1 MEGLPMKMVSMPR
14 ASVFGLCVTLGAFA
28 ARCMTDGDL
37 DGTEASV
44 SSEITLDPT
53 ASYSLIGVQSGRCVG
68 PVGGSTASNVRL
80 EIQTCNSTA
89 IQRWRPQPGGGG
101 FCRMHN
107 ELSGLCIDVSG
118 ASLAL
123 GAAVIQFTC
132 NTGTNQQWSVADVA
146 GGSER
151 LTVRHSGQVLDVTGQ
166 GTAAGTLIDQ
176 WSSNNGGNQ
185 HFTMPEAL
193 PAIVA
198 P

>member
-1 MEGLPMKMVSMPR
+1 MKIVSMR
-14 ASVFGLCVTLGAFA
+14 ASVSGLCLALGAFGTG
-28 ARCMTDGDL
+28 CMTDGDL

-44 SSEITLDPT
+44 SSEISLDPT
-53 ASYSLIGVQSGRCVG
+53 ASYTLIGVQSTRCVG

-80 EIQTCNSTA
+80 EIENCTGTA
-89 IQRWRPQPGGGG
+89 IQRWRPEPVGGG
-101 FCRMHN
+101 FFRMHN

-132 NTGTNQQWSVADVA
+132 NTGTNQQWAVADVT

-151 LTVRHSGQVLDVTGQ
+151 LTVRHSGQVLDVSGQ
-166 GTAAGTLIDQ
+166 GTAAGTLLEQ
-176 WSSNNGGNQ
+176 WSSNNGANQ

-193 PAIVA
+193 PAIVGN
-198 P
+198 